1 MTMVWVVIHNHYKR
15 LRWSNSLLS
24 YYARAAVWTLG
35 IRVNVIGLENLPAS
49 GGVLYAGNHLSYT
62 DVIAISSSVPAC
74 FVTSNEIRRA
84 PVLGQI
90 CLMAG
95 CLFVERKNKMGIRN
109 EVSQLRRGLEVGLDV
124 VIFPEATS
132 TNGEQVL
139 RFRKPL
145 FLSAIDAGRP
155 VVPFCLNYRTVGG
168 ESISLSNRD
177 KVCWYGDMDFL
188 PHLWTLASSGGVQ
201 LDLHFLKPISTQLE
215 MDASELADLS
225 QVAVAS
231 VFLPVAGH

>member
-1 MTMVWVVIHNHYKR
+1 M
-15 LRWSNSLLS
+15 
-24 YYARAAVWTLG
+24 
-35 IRVNVIGLENLPAS
+35 
-49 GGVLYAGNHLSYT
+49 
-62 DVIAISSSVPAC
+62 
-74 FVTSNEIRRA
+74 
-84 PVLGQI
+84 
-90 CLMAG
+90 
-95 CLFVERKNKMGIRN
+95 
-109 EVSQLRRGLEVGLDV
+109 